1 MKLTALGWRRLGL
14 GLLGAISLAALGLV
28 AMRAG
33 PLAPSRV
40 TVVTATAGTLTPALF
55 GIGTVEARRAY
66 LIGPTTAGRVAKVL
80 VDVGEEVE
88 PGQLL
93 AEMDPIDLEQR
104 SAAMAAS
111 IARANSSIAAAQAQR
126 TDAVARQ
133 TLAALNARRYVE
145 LGEENFISA
154 SAVQAKLQERASAD
168 AGVSSADAALAA
180 ARQDLQRLSAERAAL
195 HQQRAS
201 LRLLAPAGA
210 VVVSRDAEA
219 GSTVV
224 AGQAV
229 LRLVEPSSLW
239 VRVRLDQGR
248 SAGLAAG
255 LPATLVLRS
264 DPSRSW
270 PGKVARVEATSDS
283 VTEERV
289 AMVSFDERPLGVSIG
304 ELAEVTLSLPG
315 TPTSV
320 LLPNA
325 SIRRQGDQAGV
336 WRVEKNGP
344 RFAPVRTGQAGL
356 DGQVQVLHGVAA
368 GEAVVLHSEGELAAG
383 RRVRVVDA
391 LGAGK
396 S

>member
-1 MKLTALGWRRLGL
+1 MKLTAFGWRRLGL
-14 GLLGAISLAALGLV
+14 GLLGAVSLAALGLV

-104 SAAMAAS
+104 SAAMTAS

-168 AGVSSADAALAA
+168 AGVSNADAALAA

-239 VRVRLDQGR
+239 VKVRLDQGR

-264 DPSRSW
+264 DPSRFST
-270 PGKVARVEATSDS
+270 GKVVRVEAVSDS
-283 VTEERV
+283 LTEERI
-289 AMVSFDERPLGVSIG
+289 AMVSFDERPVGVSIG
-304 ELAEVTLSLPG
+304 ELAEVTLTLPG
-315 TPTSV
+315 TGTSV

-325 SIRRQGDQAGV
+325 SIRRQGEQVGV
-336 WRVEKNGP
+336 WRVEKDGP

-368 GEAVVLHSEGELAAG
+368 GDQVVLHSEKALSPGS
-383 RRVRVVDA
+383 RVRVVDA
-391 LGAGK
+391 LAGGR

>member
-239 VRVRLDQGR
+239 VKVRLDQGR

-264 DPSRSW
+264 DPSRFST
-270 PGKVARVEATSDS
+270 GKVVRVEAVSDS
-283 VTEERV
+283 LTEERI
-289 AMVSFDERPLGVSIG
+289 AMVSFDERPVGVSIG
-304 ELAEVTLSLPG
+304 ELAEVTLTLPG
-315 TPTSV
+315 TGTSV

-325 SIRRQGDQAGV
+325 SIRRHGDQVGV
-336 WRVEKNGP
+336 WRVEKDGP

-368 GEAVVLHSEGELAAG
+368 GDQVVLHSEKALAPG
-383 RRVRVVDA
+383 SRVRVVDA
-391 LGAGK
+391 LAGGR